1 MLSRVTLS
9 IAVLLA
15 MTAEAAAPP
24 KGHAKAIAGSVRE
37 VFSAPSLAG
46 LAPQPEAPEATV
58 GADPFEVVH
67 ETALNLKV
75 AHAFTRDAARE
86 RVAQLLRYWDERFGL
101 KSEWHGFR
109 VFLTG
114 KVLGIAIR
122 ALFEIDDANV
132 VAMAEDPGTVFSGPA
147 RRYVDAKLR
156 KYLNPNYREP

>member
-1 MLSRVTLS
+1 MLSRVTLL
-9 IAVLLA
+9 IAALLA
-15 MTAEAAAPP
+15 TSAGAAAP
-24 KGHAKAIAGSVRE
+24 HRVRATCSVRE

-46 LAPQPEAPEATV
+46 LAPQPAAPDATV
-58 GADPFEVVH
+58 GVDPFEVVR

-86 RVAQLLRYWDERFGL
+86 RVAQLLRYWDERFGV

-114 KVLGIAIR
+114 KVLGVAIR
-122 ALFEIDDANV
+122 ALFEVDDASV
-132 VAMAEDPGTVFSGPA
+132 VAMAEDPGTVFSGAA

-156 KYLNPNYREP
+156 KYLNANYQEP